1 MEEYITEAPRV
12 VTVPTEP
19 LVSTS
24 FITLMENVIVKITEI
39 LCLFPYLQL
48 QLTYRP
54 EEEEPTT
61 EDTKSSVEEQEH
73 LPQVENVV
81 HSNSEPA
88 PSPPQSQNNFETGDL
103 LVDFPYQS
111 SFISILNSIFL

>member
-19 LVSTS
+19 LVSSS
-24 FITLMENVIVKITEI
+24 FITLMENVIVKIPGI
-39 LCLFPYLQL
+39 LCLLLYLQL

-61 EDTKSSVEEQEH
+61 EDTKSSIEEHEH
-73 LPQVENVV
+73 LPQVDNVV
-81 HSNSEPA
+81 
-88 PSPPQSQNNFETGDL
+88 L
-103 LVDFPYQS
+103 
-111 SFISILNSIFL
+111 LNS